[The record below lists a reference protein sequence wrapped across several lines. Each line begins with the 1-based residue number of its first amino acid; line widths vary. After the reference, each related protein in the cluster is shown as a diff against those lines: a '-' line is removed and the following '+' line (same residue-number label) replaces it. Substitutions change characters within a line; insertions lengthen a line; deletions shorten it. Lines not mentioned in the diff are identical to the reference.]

1 MKINEPLDEDTY
13 LKVHTAIDLA
23 EVRGLDPAEMLHR
36 RGLVASEVL
45 IKQIKT
51 EVLRDLYN
59 TIADHR
65 PAEFL
70 RRNTSSPS
78 SPKDMYDA
86 ILTFIEEYVKR
97 EQNAAL

>member
-1 MKINEPLDEDTY
+1 MKINEPLDEETY

-36 RGLVASEVL
+36 RGLVASAVL
-45 IKQIKT
+45 IKQVKS
-51 EVLRDLYN
+51 EVLRDLHQ
-59 TIADHR
+59 TIAGYR

-86 ILTFIEEYVKR
+86 ILAFIEEYVRK